1 MAHPAAPLHPAPH
14 PAPPD
19 PRRWQALTVL
29 CLAQFMVIL
38 DVTVVNI
45 ALPAIGA
52 DLALDRSAATWV
64 VTAYTLCFGGLMLLG
79 GRLSDLYG
87 RRRVFLAGLVVFTLA
102 SLVAGLT
109 GSGALLI
116 AARAAQGVGAALLSP
131 SALSIVTTAFHGPER
146 HRALGVWAAIG
157 GGGAAAG
164 VLLGGV
170 LTSGPGWQWVFFI
183 NVPVGV
189 LVAVSLPRPVGAA
202 PAAASG
208 GRLDLPGAALVTAVT
223 ASVVYGLVRAG
234 DEGWGDPWTLAALG
248 GGLVLTGVFV
258 AVERRSPAPLVR
270 LGLLTRRPVVAGNV
284 VMLAA
289 SGLLLAA
296 FFLTSQYMQHVAGL
310 SALETGLAFLPVAV
324 ATVVGAHLGARL
336 VARIGGRAVAAS
348 AFALT
353 AAGMAL
359 LSRLPA
365 RPDVLTDLEP
375 GFVLAALGLGAAF
388 VTATTTAMAH
398 VAHHEAGVVSG
409 LVNTGHELGAGLG
422 VALIST
428 LAATGIGAAQLD
440 GFTGAYRA
448 AAIGAAVVAVAAAFV
463 LPKGRPPA
471 TDGPIFA
478 H

>member
-1 MAHPAAPLHPAPH
+1 
-14 PAPPD
+14 
-19 PRRWQALTVL
+19 
-29 CLAQFMVIL
+29 MVIL
-38 DVTVVNI
+38 DITVVNI
-45 ALPAIGA
+45 ALPAVGA
-52 DLALDRSAATWV
+52 DLSLDRSAATWV

-87 RRRVFLAGLVVFTLA
+87 RRRIFLAGLVVFTLA

-109 GSGALLI
+109 GSGPVLI
-116 AARAAQGVGAALLSP
+116 AARAAQGAGAALLSP
-131 SALSIVTTAFHGPER
+131 SALSIVTTTFHGPER

-164 VLLGGV
+164 VLIGGV
-170 LTSGPGWQWVFFI
+170 LTSGPGWQWVFFV

-189 LVAVSLPRPVGAA
+189 LVAAVLPRLVAA
-202 PAAASG
+202 GPATASG
-208 GRLDLPGAALVTAVT
+208 GRLDLPGAALVTAAT
-223 ASVVYGLVRAG
+223 AAAVYGLVRAG
-234 DEGWGDPWTLAALG
+234 DTGWSDPWTLAALG
-248 GGLVLTGVFV
+248 AGLVLAGVFA
-258 AVERRSPAPLVR
+258 AVERRAPAPLVR
-270 LGLLTRRPVVAGNV
+270 LELLARRPVVAGNV

-296 FFLTSQYMQHVAGL
+296 FFLTSQYLQRVAGL

-324 ATVVGAHLGARL
+324 ATVIGAHLGARL
-336 VARIGGRAVAAS
+336 VVRVGGRVVAVL

-359 LSRLPA
+359 LSRLPV
-365 RPDVLTDLEP
+365 RPDVLVDVEP
-375 GFVLAALGLGAAF
+375 GFALAALGLGAAF

-398 VAHHEAGVVSG
+398 VARHEAGVVSG

-422 VALIST
+422 VAVIST
-428 LAATGIGAAQLD
+428 LAATGVGAAQAG
-440 GFTGAYRA
+440 GFADAYRA
-448 AAIGAAVVAVAAAFV
+448 AAIGAAAVAVIAAVV

>member
-1 MAHPAAPLHPAPH
+1 MAHPTARPHATSRTVPPA
-14 PAPPD
+14 
-19 PRRWQALTVL
+19 PRRWQALAVL

-52 DLALDRSAATWV
+52 DLDLDRSAATWV

-79 GRLSDLYG
+79 GRLADLYG
-87 RRRVFLAGLVVFTLA
+87 RRRVFLAGLALFTLA

-109 GSGALLI
+109 GSGPMLI
-116 AARAAQGVGAALLSP
+116 AARAVQGAGAALLSP
-131 SALSIVTTAFHGPER
+131 SALSIVTTTFHGPER

-170 LTSGPGWQWVFFI
+170 LTSGPGWPWVFFV
-183 NVPVGV
+183 NVPVGL
-189 LVAVSLPRPVGAA
+189 LVAVALPRLVAA
-202 PAAASG
+202 GPAARG
-208 GRLDLPGAALVTAVT
+208 GRLDLPGAALVTAAT
-223 ASVVYGLVRAG
+223 ALVVYGLLRAG
-234 DEGWGDPWTLAALG
+234 DAGWSDRWTLAALG
-248 GGLVLTGVFV
+248 GGLVLAAVFAV
-258 AVERRSPAPLVR
+258 VERRAQAPLVR
-270 LGLLTRRPVVAGNV
+270 LGLLTRRPVITGNL

-296 FFLTSQYMQHVAGL
+296 FFLTSQYLQQVAGL
-310 SALETGLAFLPVAV
+310 PALETGLAFLPVAV
-324 ATVVGAHLGARL
+324 ATVVGAHLGSRL
-336 VARIGGRAVAAS
+336 VVRVGGRIVAAS
-348 AFALT
+348 AFACT

-359 LSRLPA
+359 LSRLPV
-365 RPDVLTDLEP
+365 RPDVLTDVEP

-388 VTATTTAMAH
+388 VTATTTAMTH
-398 VAHHEAGVVSG
+398 VAHEEAGVVSG

-422 VALIST
+422 VAAFST
-428 LAATGIGAAQLD
+428 LAATGIGAAQAG
-440 GFTGAYRA
+440 GFADAYRA
-448 AAIGAAVVAVAAAFV
+448 AAIGAAVTAVAAAAA

-471 TDGPIFA
+471 GDGPIFV